1 MIVIGYNGFTR
12 GAEVFGRLY
21 GATGIDRHSILGH
34 DAAVAVLMDGHL
46 VAAVEEERLNREKKT
61 SAFPINALEWAM
73 REAGIRFDEVD
84 RVAIPWSFSDS
95 MAAELISTVAAAPLE
110 VTEKFDRLRRFG
122 ELYLDVVSKE
132 ALLADFRRRTGY
144 ELPAEK
150 LVLVPHHLAHLMCG
164 YFLTGGGDTAFLI
177 SDGRAERLSS
187 IMGEVRGGRIEVF
200 EESSISVDNSVAL
213 FFAEV
218 TRYLGFMPNND
229 EYKVMGMSALAERGA
244 PNPLLERV
252 LTLHDNGRY
261 SLPLANDPR
270 GSHAYAELFD
280 EFFGATED
288 IRQTLPFKARVAM
301 AAQELIETVTRH
313 QVSYLQSRTDLTNLI
328 FEGGLALNCV
338 NNTIMLEESG
348 FSSMHVSFGA
358 SDPGVAIGAAAF
370 ADRDSAPGGDPVPS
384 AAVLGHGSTPRAVT
398 PYLGPSYSGPD
409 YLDALTDY
417 GDRVSWEELDPE
429 EIHARTA
436 GLLCDKVVLG
446 WFQGRVEYG
455 PRALGNR
462 SILANPGYPDI
473 KDIIN
478 SRVKHREPFRP
489 FAPVVLE
496 QDAARLFELGKSKT
510 SPYMTF
516 VYPVKPEYRDVIPG
530 ACHVDGTSRIQTVSD
545 SQNPELA
552 RLLRAFTEIS
562 GIPCLLNTSFNVAG
576 EPIVCSPADA
586 LGCFV
591 KTEIDYLV
599 LGHFLVSKKW

>member
-12 GAEVFGRLY
+12 GADVFGRLY

-84 RVAIPWSFSDS
+84 LVAIPWSFSDS
-95 MAAELISTVAAAPLE
+95 MAAELISTVASAPLD
-110 VTEKFDRLRRFG
+110 VADKFDRLRRFG
-122 ELYLDVVSKE
+122 ELYLDVVSRQ
-132 ALLADFRRRTGY
+132 AILADFRQSTGY

-164 YFLTGGGDTAFLI
+164 YFLAGGGDTAFLI

-187 IMGEVRGGRIEVF
+187 IMGEVRDGRIQVF
-200 EESSISVDNSVAL
+200 EESSITVDNSVAL

-244 PNPLLERV
+244 SNPLLERV
-252 LTLHDNGRY
+252 LTLHDSGRY

-280 EFFGATED
+280 EVFGATED

-313 QVSYLQSRTDLTNLI
+313 QVRYLQSRTDLRNLI

-338 NNTIMLEESG
+338 NNTIMLEESD
-348 FSSMHVSFGA
+348 FSSMYVSFGA
-358 SDPGVAIGAAAF
+358 SDPGVAIGAAVYAGREP
-370 ADRDSAPGGDPVPS
+370 ASGGHPAPS
-384 AAVLGHGSTPRAVT
+384 AAVPCHTPARRAVT
-398 PYLGPSYSGPD
+398 PYLGPSYCGPD
-409 YLDALTDY
+409 YLDALTEY

-429 EIHARTA
+429 GIHARTA
-436 GLLCDKVVLG
+436 VLLCDKVVVG
-446 WFQGRVEYG
+446 WFQDRVEYG

-496 QDAARLFELGKSKT
+496 QDAPRLFELGKSRT

-530 ACHVDGTSRIQTVSD
+530 ACHVDGTSRIQTVTD

-552 RLLRAFTEIS
+552 RLLRAFTELS

-586 LGCFV
+586 LGSFV

-599 LGHFLVSKKW
+599 LGHFLVSKK